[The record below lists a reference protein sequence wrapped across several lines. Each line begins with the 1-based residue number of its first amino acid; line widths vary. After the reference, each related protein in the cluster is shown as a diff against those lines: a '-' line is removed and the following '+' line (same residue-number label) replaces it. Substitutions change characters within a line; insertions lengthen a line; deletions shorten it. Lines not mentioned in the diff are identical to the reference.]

1 MNAIKPSFGCLCV
14 SPTAEKTGVLWG
26 LLNRFNWM
34 QVLYCLDNIS
44 PNYPKSM
51 PVYNDINNRQH
62 TGVYI
67 QSKLDYST
75 ASGFYSPYIR
85 WTWIDDSD
93 KVNGYSAG
101 RPGLFYEPMNRRL
114 QIGVEWKYWR

>member
-1 MNAIKPSFGCLCV
+1 
-14 SPTAEKTGVLWG
+14 
-26 LLNRFNWM
+26 M
-34 QVLYCLDNIS
+34 QVNPNLYIEL
-44 PNYPKSM
+44 
-51 PVYNDINNRQH
+51 NNRQY

-75 ASGFYSPYIR
+75 ASGIYSPYIR